1 MVLYLFLYSLYSQV
15 IYFFEVMFLF
25 NVDHFC
31 DFNIDFNI
39 DFLLNI
45 CPYVGLSFLFLIS
58 LNDMEV
64 ISFLFF
70 IDST

>member
-1 MVLYLFLYSLYSQV
+1 MPRREASGGTTVP
-15 IYFFEVMFLF
+15 IPCMFLF

>member
-1 MVLYLFLYSLYSQV
+1 MVLYLFLYSPYSQV

-31 DFNIDFNI
+31 YFNIDNY
-39 DFLLNI
+39 FLLNI
-45 CPYVGLSFLFLIS
+45 CPYVCLSFLFLIS

-70 IDST
+70 IHST

>member
-1 MVLYLFLYSLYSQV
+1 MVLYLFLYSPYSQV

-25 NVDHFC
+25 SVDHFC
-31 DFNIDFNI
+31 YFNIDNY
-39 DFLLNI
+39 FLLNI
-45 CPYVGLSFLFLIS
+45 CPYVCLSFLFLIS

-70 IDST
+70 IHST

>member
-31 DFNIDFNI
+31 YFNIDFNI